1 MKLIL
6 ASKSPR
12 RREILSM
19 LGLHP
24 EFLTLETAE
33 DFDRSS
39 VTPEELVMGLAC
51 RKVRAAD
58 AYRREQSGTDAESEL
73 LLAADTVVSL
83 DGAVLEKPE
92 DEADAHRMLRALS
105 GRKHEVYT
113 GIAAI
118 HGTQI
123 AVDVQKTDVYF
134 RPLSEEDID
143 RYVAS
148 GEPMDKAGAY
158 GAQKKG
164 CLLIEKIDGDF
175 FNVVGLPVTR
185 VDDMLKSAFGIGL
198 TDLE

>member
-51 RKVRAAD
+51 RKVRAAG

-83 DGAVLEKPE
+83 DGTVLEKPE

-118 HGTQI
+118 HGTQL

-185 VDDMLKSAFGIGL
+185 VDDMLKSAFGIAL
-198 TDLE
+198 LDLE

>member
-51 RKVRAAD
+51 RKVRAAN
-58 AYRREQSGTDAESEL
+58 AYRRETTGTNEESDL

-83 DGAVLEKPE
+83 DGNVLEKPVDE
-92 DEADAHRMLRALS
+92 DDARRMRHALS
-105 GRKHEVYT
+105 GRKHEVFT

-118 HGTQI
+118 HGSNI

-134 RPLSEEDID
+134 RPLSDTDID

>member
-24 EFLTLETAE
+24 EFLTLETEE

-51 RKVRAAD
+51 RKVRAAA
-58 AYRREQSGTDAESEL
+58 AYRRERTGREDEPEL
-73 LLAADTVVSL
+73 ILSADTVVSL
-83 DGAVLEKPE
+83 DGAVLEKPIDE
-92 DEADAHRMLRALS
+92 DDARRMLRALS
-105 GRKHEVYT
+105 GRKHEVFT
-113 GIAAI
+113 GIAAV
-118 HGTQI
+118 HGHDI

-134 RPLSEEDID
+134 RPLSDEDIE

-164 CLLIEKIDGDF
+164 CLLIASIDGDF
-175 FNVVGLPVTR
+175 FNVVGLPVSRT
-185 VDDMLKSAFGIGL
+185 DDMLKSAFGFGL
-198 TDLE
+198 LDCE